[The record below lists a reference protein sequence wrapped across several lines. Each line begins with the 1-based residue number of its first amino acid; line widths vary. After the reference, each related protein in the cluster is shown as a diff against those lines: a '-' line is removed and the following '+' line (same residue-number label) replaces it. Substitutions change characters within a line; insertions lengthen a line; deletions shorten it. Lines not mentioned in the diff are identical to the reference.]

1 MRIVFR
7 SIRARLFFYFMT
19 FFLVIATFISISLW
33 LDSEQSDVEK
43 VDAGLAKINLQ
54 ILTVGELERDFFENE
69 ITNSNFYKS
78 RYSSYLSQRNKV
90 AQQVFLDLRTLANT
104 PAVASADLENTID
117 SIQVTLINYQ
127 KVFDQMIQLIIE
139 RGFKDTG
146 KEGEMRRHIHEIES
160 SKFTRDLT
168 TVLMA
173 RRFEKDF
180 IIRKDRTYANKVDSI
195 TGILKAEIQRRPI
208 DAKEKKHL
216 LNQVDRY
223 LINFLELVAIEEK
236 IGFNNQ
242 SGLRKDLNDSF
253 TIIKNAIL
261 KINQI
266 LLTKNEQRHQY
277 IQQSSF
283 IVLGLFVVSFIV
295 FSLVIARILSKPVK
309 KLSDSI
315 HEIVSQNFSQKVPLV
330 KIQQQDEVGHLANDF
345 SFMLERMH
353 DYIGEIKSKSS
364 NLEQKQRLL
373 MDSIRYAQQIQRA
386 ILPENDEIQMM
397 FEESFVIYKPAEL
410 VSGDFYWLNSYENKI
425 FLAVVDCTG
434 HGVPGAFMSM
444 IGNTLLNKI
453 VKENRSQNPS
463 DILEELHIEVKIAL
477 HQEKHKNDDG
487 MDVAFCA
494 IEKLPNTPDEF
505 KIVYAGAKRPLWY
518 FNNGELSEIKG
529 TKRSIG
535 GQSKYRPFENHAFIL
550 PKGST
555 LYLASDGFN
564 DQHNVERKKFGK
576 MRLMSLIKQQ
586 ASTSLSQQAL
596 NYEQALAEHMQGEVK
611 QRDDITLIGVKL

>member
-550 PKGST
+550 PKGSI

-586 ASTSLSQQAL
+586 ASISLSQQAL

>member
-1 MRIVFR
+1 
-7 SIRARLFFYFMT
+7 MT
-19 FFLVIATFISISLW
+19 FFLVIVTFVSINLW
-33 LDSEQSDVEK
+33 LDTERSNVEK
-43 VDAGLAKINLQ
+43 IDAGLATINLQ
-54 ILTVGELERDFFENE
+54 ILTIGELERDFFENE
-69 ITNSNFYKS
+69 ITNINFYKS
-78 RYSSYLSQRNKV
+78 RYSPYLTQRDTI
-90 AQQVFLDLRTLANT
+90 AQRVFLDLRILAST
-104 PAVASADLENTID
+104 PGVMSTGLHNTID
-117 SIQVTLINYQ
+117 SIQYALINYE
-127 KVFDQMIQLIIE
+127 KVFNEMIRLIIK

-160 SKFTRDLT
+160 SKYTRDLT
-168 TVLMA
+168 TLLMA

-180 IIRKDRTYANKVDSI
+180 IIRKDRVYANQVD
-195 TGILKAEIQRRPI
+195 TVTKQLKAEIQLKPI
-208 DAKEKKHL
+208 NLEEKKRL
-216 LNQVDRY
+216 INQVDRY
-223 LINFLELVAIEEK
+223 LISFLDFVALEEK

-253 TIIKNAIL
+253 KLIKNAL
-261 KINQI
+261 QKINQT
-266 LLTKNEQRHQY
+266 LLAKNDQSHRY
-277 IQQSSF
+277 IQQSSL
-283 IVLGLFVVSFIV
+283 IVLTLFIISFIV
-295 FSLVIARILSKPVK
+295 FSLVIARILSKPVR

-315 HEIVSQNFSQKVPLV
+315 HEIVSQDFSKQVPLV
-330 KIQQQDEVGHLANDF
+330 EIQQQDEVGHLANDF

-353 DYIGEIKSKSS
+353 DYIGEIRSKSN

-386 ILPENDEIQMM
+386 ILPENEEIQMV

-410 VSGDFYWLNSYENKI
+410 VSGDFYWLNAHENKI

-494 IEKLPNTPDEF
+494 IEKLPNNPDEV
-505 KIVYAGAKRPLWY
+505 KIVFAGAKRPLWY
-518 FNNGELSEIKG
+518 FNNGELNEIRG

-535 GQSKYRPFENHAFIL
+535 GQSKYRPFENHAFML
-550 PKGST
+550 PKGSL

-564 DQHNVERKKFGK
+564 DQHNVERTKFGK
-576 MRLMSLIKQQ
+576 MRLMNLIKQQ
-586 ASTSLSQQAL
+586 AHNPLDQQSRNYQKAL
-596 NYEQALAEHMQGEVK
+596 EDHMQGEVK

>member
-1 MRIVFR
+1 MRIIFR

-19 FFLVIATFISISLW
+19 FFLVIATFISFNLW
-33 LDSEQSDVEK
+33 LDAAQSDVEK
-43 VDAGLAKINLQ
+43 IDAGLAKINLQ

-69 ITNSNFYKS
+69 VTNSNFYKS
-78 RYSSYLSQRNKV
+78 RYSSYLSERNKV
-90 AQQVFLDLRTLANT
+90 AKQVFLDLKTLATT
-104 PAVASADLENTID
+104 PAVASAGLHNTID
-117 SIQVTLINYQ
+117 SIQFALIKYERT
-127 KVFDQMIQLIIE
+127 FDQMIHLIIK

-146 KEGEMRRHIHEIES
+146 KEGEMRRHIHEIER

-168 TVLMA
+168 MVLMA

-180 IIRKDRTYANKVDSI
+180 IIRKDRTYANRVDSM
-195 TGILKAEIQRRPI
+195 TTLLKAEIQRKAI
-208 DAKEKKHL
+208 DIEEKKRL
-216 LNQVDRY
+216 LNQLDRY
-223 LINFLELVAIEEK
+223 LISFLDLAAIEEK

-242 SGLRKDLNDSF
+242 SGLRKDMNDSF
-253 TIIKNAIL
+253 GIIKSSII
-261 KINQI
+261 KVNQT
-266 LLTKNEQRHQY
+266 LLTKNDQRHQY
-277 IQQSSF
+277 IQQSSL
-283 IVLGLFVVSFIV
+283 IVLVLFVLSFIV
-295 FSLVIARILSKPVK
+295 FSLVIARILSKPIK

-315 HEIVSQNFSQKVPLV
+315 HEIVSQNFSPEVPLV

-386 ILPENDEIQMM
+386 ILPENDEIQMT
-397 FEESFVIYKPAEL
+397 FKESFVIYKPAEL
-410 VSGDFYWLNSYENKI
+410 VSGDFYWLNAHENKI

-487 MDVAFCA
+487 MDIAFCA
-494 IEKLPNTPDEF
+494 IETLPNVPDEV

-518 FNNGELSEIKG
+518 FNNSELSEIRG

-535 GQSKYRPFENHAFIL
+535 GQSKYRPFENHAFML
-550 PKGST
+550 PKGSI

-576 MRLMSLIKQQ
+576 MRLMNLIKQQ
-586 ASTSLSQQAL
+586 ANIPLNQQAL
-596 NYEQALAEHMQGEVK
+596 HYEQALEEHMQGGVK